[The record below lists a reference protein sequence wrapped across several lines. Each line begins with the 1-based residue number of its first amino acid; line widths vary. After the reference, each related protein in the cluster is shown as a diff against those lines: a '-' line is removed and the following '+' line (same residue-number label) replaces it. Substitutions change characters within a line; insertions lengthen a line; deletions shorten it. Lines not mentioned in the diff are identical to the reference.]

1 MEGYR
6 TSNLFKA
13 AYFVLQGEKEYK
25 LGRELDGKM
34 VYIFPWTD
42 GLEKCILI
50 YENHSGIVSL
60 REFEVAYRL
69 LRYGFQKGVTAE
81 DEQPF

>member
-13 AYFVLQGEKEYK
+13 SYFVLQGEKEYK

-34 VYIFPWTD
+34 VYVFPWTD
-42 GLEKCILI
+42 NLEKCILV
-50 YENHSGIVSL
+50 YENHTGIISL
-60 REFEVAYRL
+60 REFEVTYRM
-69 LRYGFQKGVTAE
+69 LRDGFQKGVIE
-81 DEQPF
+81 EEQPF